1 MLDIAPKSGTDE
13 ELGMKAD
20 EGSFGTGA
28 GIIVDTPGIGVIE
41 GGGIMGDILDRLP
54 ELAEA

>member
-1 MLDIAPKSGTDE
+1 
-13 ELGMKAD
+13 MKAD

-28 GIIVDTPGIGVIE
+28 GIIVDTPCIGVIE